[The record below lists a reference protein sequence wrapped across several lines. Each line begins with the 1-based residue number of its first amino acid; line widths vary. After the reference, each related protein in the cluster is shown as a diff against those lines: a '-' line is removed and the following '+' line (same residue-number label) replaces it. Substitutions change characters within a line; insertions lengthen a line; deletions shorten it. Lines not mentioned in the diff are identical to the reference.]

1 MTGSFARYDC
11 FDAPAKEVANRME
24 LTMFTFI
31 LRYVR
36 YALTTLTTIGFGIAI
51 N

>member
-1 MTGSFARYDC
+1 MVKTTPMLIVSEGS
-11 FDAPAKEVANRME
+11 V
-24 LTMFTFI
+24 MFGFT

-36 YALTTLTTIGFGIAI
+36 YALATLTTIGFGIAL